1 MERDDLDRRIASAVR
16 AGDVD
21 IPPEI
26 RRAVRE
32 RLAARPVRRTPLWI
46 RPAFWGPAAAAA
58 AILAAVIVFQVGWPW
73 GAKKDFRQIR
83 AQFDVPGKNIS
94 IVWVMRDDVRLDTRA
109 GE

>member
-16 AGDVD
+16 AGDAD
-21 IPPEI
+21 IPPEV

-32 RLAARPVRRTPLWI
+32 RLAARSVRR
-46 RPAFWGPAAAAA
+46 RPFRFRPVLWGPAAAAA

-73 GAKKDFRQIR
+73 GAKKEFRQIR
-83 AQFDVPGKNIS
+83 AQFDLPGKNIS
-94 IVWVMRDDVRLDTRA
+94 IVWVMRDDVRLDTRP

>member
-21 IPPEI
+21 IPPEV

-32 RLAARPVRRTPLWI
+32 SLAARSVRKRPFWI

-58 AILAAVIVFQVGWPW
+58 AIFVAAIVFQVGWPS
-73 GAKKDFRQIR
+73 GAKRDFRQIR

-94 IVWVMRDDVRLDTRA
+94 IVWVMRDDVRLDTRT